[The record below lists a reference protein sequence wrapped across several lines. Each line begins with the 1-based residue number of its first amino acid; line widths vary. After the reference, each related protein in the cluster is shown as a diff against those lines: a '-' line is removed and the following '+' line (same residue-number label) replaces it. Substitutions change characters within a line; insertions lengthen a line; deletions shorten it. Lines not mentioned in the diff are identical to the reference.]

1 MKALMALLALGALA
15 ACGSKEAKKPE
26 GGASF
31 GQVLPGS
38 ASDAMLPY
46 DTASSA
52 PPLEPPSFG
61 SPDAVMAG
69 DPSASGPTGGAVEN
83 DATVEPALPVPDAT

>member
-1 MKALMALLALGALA
+1 MKAMVALLALGALS
-15 ACGSKEAKKPE
+15 ACGGQEAKKPE
-26 GGASF
+26 GESSF

-61 SPDAVMAG
+61 SPEGAG
-69 DPSASGPTGGAVEN
+69 GGAPAAPGATGGAVEN
-83 DATVEPALPVPDAT
+83 DAAVEPSVPVPDAT